1 MYPELWWLLKTWDW
15 ITNETEFN
23 MCCEKIQE
31 LALESFVAYIK
42 MYWFLWSVYGLEFI
56 AQTVQFFELC
66 DTYMLVEA

>member
-1 MYPELWWLLKTWDW
+1 
-15 ITNETEFN
+15 

-42 MYWFLWSVYGLEFI
+42 MYRFLWSVYGLEFI

-66 DTYMLVEA
+66 DTNMLVKA